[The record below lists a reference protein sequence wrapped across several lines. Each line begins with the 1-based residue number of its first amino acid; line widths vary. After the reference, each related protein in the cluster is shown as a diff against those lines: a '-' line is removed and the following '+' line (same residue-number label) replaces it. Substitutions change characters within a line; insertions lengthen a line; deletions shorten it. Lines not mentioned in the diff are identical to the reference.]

1 MKVSYLKV
9 LMKEYINVSWLS
21 GQGRSIGAS
30 SVYKRLS
37 GGGGGGGGERIVR
50 CLGARQPVRSPQDDR
65 ERNGGRGRG
74 EERARGQGGGG
85 GGGGRIAGVVLSVDQ
100 YSHIQTAE
108 VGGGGERE
116 RARREGELLVMYSQ
130 STSTVTS
137 RQERER
143 NRQTKRETDF

>member
-1 MKVSYLKV
+1 M
-9 LMKEYINVSWLS
+9 
-21 GQGRSIGAS
+21 
-30 SVYKRLS
+30 
-37 GGGGGGGGERIVR
+37 
-50 CLGARQPVRSPQDDR
+50 RSPQDDR
-65 ERNGGRGRG
+65 ERNGGRGEGERG
-74 EERARGQGGGG
+74 RESQRARGCG

-143 NRQTKRETDF
+143 GTDRQRERQTFDTTHYFLQPNNGGMLSVCGRTRSEKRIKSCMRSVRGNDRTAFSRSPSTRTR